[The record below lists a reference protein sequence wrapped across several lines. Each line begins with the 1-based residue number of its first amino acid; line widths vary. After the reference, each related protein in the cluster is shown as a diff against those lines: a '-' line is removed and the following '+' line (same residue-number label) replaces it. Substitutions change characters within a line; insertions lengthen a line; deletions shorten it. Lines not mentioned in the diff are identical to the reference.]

1 MMNTQNKEQTSIY
14 SYIQSQSEPQWLSAY
29 IVVPKLNIMNT

>member
-1 MMNTQNKEQTSIY
+1 MMNAQNKEQTSIY
-14 SYIQSQSEPQWLSAY
+14 SYIQSQSKPQWQSAY